1 MLRFAQHDSP
11 FWVRPLGRVG
21 KKSLAL
27 PPDVWRGSAFLYIRL
42 KTKGLRLGHLPEAAG
57 FPHIKRHSRSDCA
70 HDFKPTLYTTRSE
83 RRSCQFLRNRFQSCE
98 TVELSEVFQ
107 VGGLR
112 RTVVY
117 CRSSAPQGVATP

>member
-83 RRSCQFLRNRFQSCE
+83 RRSCQLLRNRFQSCE
-98 TVELSEVFQ
+98 TVELSEGVQ
-107 VGGLR
+107 VRGLGTDGCVLPVL
-112 RTVVY
+112 RT
-117 CRSSAPQGVATP
+117 QGVEIP